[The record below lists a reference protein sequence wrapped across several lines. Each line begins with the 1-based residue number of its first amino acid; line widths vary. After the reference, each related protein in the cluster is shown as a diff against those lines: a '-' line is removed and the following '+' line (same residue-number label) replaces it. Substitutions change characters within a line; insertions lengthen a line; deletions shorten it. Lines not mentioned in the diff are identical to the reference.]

1 MKMTRML
8 ILFTSYLFCS
18 LFFLPAAFAQTEKGS
33 LLLGGNAG
41 MNFSSQPNNKHFSA
55 SVSPRVGVF
64 VANRLALGATVPVN
78 YSSSEINSFRYF
90 NIGIGPFVRYYMGAG
105 KAVPFLEARGGLNF
119 SRYRYEE
126 PGGIERKETQNYRYG
141 GLGLGLAYFIT
152 PSIGLESILS
162 YDANRS
168 SSSNSMGSNTSG
180 QLNLNIGFQIY
191 FSRNQE

>member
-1 MKMTRML
+1 MTRML

-33 LLLGGNAG
+33 LLLGGNVG

-64 VANRLALGATVPVN
+64 VVNRLALGATVPMG
-78 YSSSEINSFRYF
+78 YTSSGINSSRYF

-105 KAVPFLEARGGLNF
+105 KAVPFLEAKGGWNH
-119 SRYRYEE
+119 SRYRYEA
-126 PGGIERKETQNYRYG
+126 PIGIERKETQNYGYG
-141 GLGLGLAYFIT
+141 GLGLGLAYFLT
-152 PSIGLESILS
+152 PSVGLESLLS
-162 YDANRS
+162 YDIYRQNSFTNR
-168 SSSNSMGSNTSG
+168 N
-180 QLNLNIGFQIY
+180 LNLNIGFQIY